1 MAQLTTTIDLLRH
14 GACEGGEIYR
24 GTTDVNLSAVGLEQ
38 MNRAVASPAD
48 WQRVI
53 SSPLVR
59 CKDFATTC
67 SSNLDLPLT
76 IEPAFR
82 EMDFGDWEGR
92 LVADVWRD
100 DRERAQRFFANPA
113 HASPPGGEHVND
125 VVARVAGAWSALMSR
140 HAGEH
145 LLLVSHGGVMRIL
158 ISYLLDMP
166 LASISRLHV
175 PYASMARLSVIHRD
189 EGQFPML
196 VSLNREVSG

>member
-1 MAQLTTTIDLLRH
+1 MEQLTTTIDLLRH

-24 GTTDVNLSAVGLEQ
+24 GTTDVNLSAQGLEQ

-48 WQRVI
+48 WQHVI

-59 CKDFATTC
+59 CKNFAKTC
-67 SSNLDLPLT
+67 SSNLELPLT
-76 IEPAFR
+76 IESGFR
-82 EMDFGDWEGR
+82 EIDFGEWEGR

-100 DRERAQRFFANPA
+100 DRERVENFFADPA
-113 HASPPGGEHVND
+113 QASPPGGEHVND
-125 VVARVAGAWSALMSR
+125 VVTRVAGAWSELMSK

-158 ISYLLDMP
+158 ISYLLGMP

-175 PYASMARLSVIHRD
+175 PYACMARLSVIHRD
-189 EGQFPML
+189 EGQFPVL
-196 VSLNREVSG
+196 VSLNSEGNS